1 MRRIFLYFA
10 VAVVLSL
17 HSLAVLWALALDAA
31 AAPFGAMLPPTEL
44 GDGVRT
50 VVLMHHKRLPELEAT
65 LRRLAAAARASS
77 ASARPLIVH
86 VAQSLRPSEA
96 AAANATGG
104 LLKSLAPQLAPAVEV
119 WHAPAILPVES
130 DAVDGSYSV
139 DARKFGTKKNSF
151 RNMVRGLDAAF
162 GGVAGA
168 GASGS
173 GGVPPSHAI
182 VMEDDI
188 EVSLDLLAYSD
199 MAASLVDATRT
210 PPPCDWPRHLLL
222 YTQVKAS

>member
-50 VVLMHHKRLPELEAT
+50 VVLMHHKRLPELAG
-65 LRRLAAAARASS
+65 RGRPAAAARASS

-104 LLKSLAPQLAPAVEV
+104 LEILRHSWHQRSRCGTRPQFYRL
-119 WHAPAILPVES
+119 S
-130 DAVDGSYSV
+130 RTRST
-139 DARKFGTKKNSF
+139 ARTLSTRANSA
-151 RNMVRGLDAAF
+151 RRRTRSATW
-162 GGVAGA
+162 
-168 GASGS
+168 S
-173 GGVPPSHAI
+173 
-182 VMEDDI
+182 
-188 EVSLDLLAYSD
+188 
-199 MAASLVDATRT
+199 AASTRPLVV
-210 PPPCDWPRHLLL
+210 L
-222 YTQVKAS
+222 QVQVQVVVVVYRLPMRL